1 MRDWDCYLDD
11 YVDYDDTMMM
21 TESEIRELIVDEHDR
36 KYESDF
42 EEYIHKY
49 ESDFEEYIH
58 MHMEE
63 EE

>member
-1 MRDWDCYLDD
+1 MRDWECYLDD

-36 KYESDF
+36 YLEDIGFDF
-42 EEYIHKY
+42 EEYIH
-49 ESDFEEYIH
+49 I
-58 MHMEE
+58 HMEE